1 MILTGAIY
9 ICTETAFPSE
19 RLQQLLKNSD
29 LAKTH
34 SVNGDVIF
42 VSHIATVVIKILHYY
57 NWRITQYIDYTV
69 NYTSIMNVKG
79 RIGIVSATQGSS
91 INECS

>member
-1 MILTGAIY
+1 MELLILTGAIY

-29 LAKTH
+29 IAKTH

-42 VSHIATVVIKILHYY
+42 VNHIATVVIKILHYVQLKNNAIY
-57 NWRITQYIDYTV
+57 RLY
-69 NYTSIMNVKG
+69 
-79 RIGIVSATQGSS
+79 
-91 INECS
+91 C